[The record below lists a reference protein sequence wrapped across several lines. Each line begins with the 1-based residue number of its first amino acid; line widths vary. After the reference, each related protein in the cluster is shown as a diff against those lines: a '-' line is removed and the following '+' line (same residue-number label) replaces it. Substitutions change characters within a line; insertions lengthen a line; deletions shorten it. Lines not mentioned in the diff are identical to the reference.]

1 MSPKSPASPK
11 SPKDPART
19 RRLTTAQAL
28 VAFLARQYTERDGR
42 RQRLISATWGIF
54 GHGNVAGIGQA
65 LVEAGHGGNG
75 AAHRMPYLQGRNEQ
89 AMVHA
94 AVGYA
99 RQSGRL
105 SAQAVTTSIGPGAT
119 NLVTGAALATINR
132 LPVLLLPGDTFAT
145 RPADPV
151 LQQLEV
157 PYAGDVSVNDCLR
170 PVSRYFDRI
179 TRPEALIPAA
189 LQAMRVLADPAETG
203 AVTLALPQDVQ
214 TEAYDWPEEFFAERD
229 WHIRRPAPDPHELDA
244 AVRAIR
250 SARRPL
256 IVHGDKVAVDALLAH
271 PDVAAV
277 SFVGSTPIARY
288 IHATASANGKRVQAL
303 GGAKNHML
311 VLPDAD
317 LDAAADAAVSAAYGS
332 AGERCMAISA
342 VVAVGAIG
350 DELVAKIRERAEKIK
365 IGPGNDPTSEMGP
378 LITAAHRDKVA
389 SYVTGAAAQG
399 AEVVLDGTGLTV
411 EGFEDGHWI
420 GLSLL
425 DKVSTDSD
433 AYKDEI
439 FGPVLC
445 VLRVDTYEDGVALM
459 NASPFGNGTAIFT
472 RDGGAARRF
481 QLEVEAGMVGVNVP
495 IPVPV
500 GYHSFGGWK
509 DSLFGDHHIYGN
521 DGVHFYT
528 RGKVVTTRW
537 PDPADAP
544 AGVDLG
550 FPRNH

>member
-1 MSPKSPASPK
+1 MKTVHHWIGGQSVDGVSGSFGPVT
-11 SPKDPART
+11 DPATGEVTTQVALASADEVDTAVAAAKAAYASWGTSSLAQRT
-19 RRLTTAQAL
+19 TVLFAFRAL
-28 VAFLARQYTERDGR
+28 LDQHREEIA
-42 RQRLISATWGIF
+42 RLITAEHGKVHDDALGEVARGLEIVDLACGITVQLK
-54 GHGNVAGIGQA
+54 GELSTQVASRVDVASIRQPLGVVAGITPFNFPAMVPMWMFPLAVACGNTFVLKPSEKDPSAA
-65 LVEAGHGGNG
+65 LRLAELFSEAG
-75 AAHRMPYLQGRNEQ
+75 
-89 AMVHA
+89 
-94 AVGYA
+94 
-99 RQSGRL
+99 
-105 SAQAVTTSIGPGAT
+105 
-119 NLVTGAALATINR
+119 
-132 LPVLLLPGDTFAT
+132 LPDGVLN
-145 RPADPV
+145 V
-151 LQQLEV
+151 
-157 PYAGDVSVNDCLR
+157 VN
-170 PVSRYFDRI
+170 
-179 TRPEALIPAA
+179 
-189 LQAMRVLADPAETG
+189 
-203 AVTLALPQDVQ
+203 
-214 TEAYDWPEEFFAERD
+214 
-229 WHIRRPAPDPHELDA
+229 
-244 AVRAIR
+244 
-250 SARRPL
+250 
-256 IVHGDKVAVDALLAH
+256 GDKPAVDRLLEH

-277 SFVGSTPIARY
+277 SFVGSTPIARH
-288 IHATASANGKRVQAL
+288 IHATASAHGKRVQAL

-332 AGERCMAISA
+332 AGERCMAVSA

-350 DELVAKIRERAEKIK
+350 DELVAKIKERAEKIT
-365 IGPGNDPTSEMGP
+365 IGPGHDPASEMGP

-389 SYVTGAAAQG
+389 GYVAGAAAQG
-399 AEVVLDGTGLTV
+399 ADVVLDGTGFTV
-411 EGFEDGHWI
+411 EGYEKGHWI

-433 AYKDEI
+433 AYRDEI

-445 VLRVDTYEDGVALM
+445 VLRAETYEEGLALI
-459 NASPFGNGTAIFT
+459 NASPYGNGTAVFT

-521 DGVHFYT
+521 DGTHFYT

-544 AGVDLG
+544 TGVDLG